1 MAVISRSLYL
11 YTRDIFSITLVVCLV
26 STALVSL
33 FVSPSSK
40 SAGDQV
46 LEWHDELYNDTVRC
60 DLAFNGTM
68 ESPGASGDRTIVHI
82 PGQRIKSWAP
92 GLEANVTGVHHV
104 LPVPLY
110 PIVWMIFRWFAGVGS
125 VFHALPWKVARGTL
139 WYAVLLFFLDGV
151 GSYFMTVKDQNDQI
165 ESERDGFEYS
175 GAYYL
180 YTQLSNLL
188 SPVIY
193 CLLLG
198 FKLKDHSIW
207 KRMLGLG
214 FARGCVSFCLYAGTL
229 AYNRADNFMERMLIR
244 TLGFMLLKAVAIH
257 LEAWFIVGFKD
268 ARDDTRIISGCFVIL
283 ICGVIGRMMSI
294 GAGTGETVFIEIIL
308 IFMELVELD
317 DYIRGETVVESYT
330 RSVADIYNIFFCGGR
345 GKKANAITPD
355 SPDQSAAREEMSSA
369 KRAFFG
375 DAIIVYGVGE
385 ATGVIVG
392 SAFALFNNVN
402 MSEPGGEPYSAS
414 TILTNLVIV
423 LLCEVFL
430 ADFTVAAWSTVK
442 NRDQYLINKILPKV
456 HGGKETIDLTAV
468 WGSRESRHK
477 LRFVG
482 LVCCCAL
489 CASFFGVGIYTSS
502 ACIVRRGVE
511 FGDEWIFSA
520 CPSNSLCAMPIEN

>member
-1 MAVISRSLYL
+1 M
-11 YTRDIFSITLVVCLV
+11 TLVVSLL
-26 STALVSL
+26 SMALVAL

-46 LEWHDELYNDTVRC
+46 LKWHDELYNDTVRC
-60 DLAFNGTM
+60 DFTFNGTM
-68 ESPGASGDRTIVHI
+68 ESSGALGSRTIVHL

-104 LPVPLY
+104 IPVPLY
-110 PIVWMIFRWFAGVGS
+110 PIIWMIFRWFAGVSS
-125 VFHALPWKVARGTL
+125 VFHALPWKVARESL
-139 WYAVLLFFLDGV
+139 WYAVLLFILDGV

-165 ESERDGFEYS
+165 ESEREGLEYS

-214 FARGCVSFCLYAGTL
+214 FARGCVSYCLYEGTM
-229 AYNRADNFMERMLIR
+229 AYNRADNFIERMLIR

-257 LEAWFIVGFKD
+257 LEAWFIMGFKD

-283 ICGVIGRMMSI
+283 ICGVIGRMTSI

-308 IFMELVELD
+308 IFMELFELD
-317 DYIRGETVVESYT
+317 DYIRGETVVQSYT
-330 RSVADIYNIFFCGGR
+330 RGAADIYNIIFCGGR

-355 SPDQSAAREEMSSA
+355 SPDQFAAREEMSSA

-392 SAFALFNNVN
+392 SAFALVNNVN
-402 MSEPGGEPYSAS
+402 MSEPGGEPYSVS
-414 TILTNLVIV
+414 TILTNLAIV

-430 ADFTVAAWSTVK
+430 ADFAVAAWSTVK
-442 NRDQYLINKILPKV
+442 NRDQYMINKILPKV
-456 HGGKETIDLTAV
+456 EAGKTPVDLTIV
-468 WGSRESRHK
+468 WSNREPRHK
-477 LRFVG
+477 LRFLV

-520 CPSNSLCAMPIEN
+520 CPSDSLCAMPIENNN